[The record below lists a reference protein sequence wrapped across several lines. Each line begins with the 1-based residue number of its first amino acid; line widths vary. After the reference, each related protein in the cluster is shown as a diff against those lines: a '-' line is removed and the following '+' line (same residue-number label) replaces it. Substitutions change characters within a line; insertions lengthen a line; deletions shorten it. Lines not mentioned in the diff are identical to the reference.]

1 MMNSGDTSLQDGSCG
16 RKETAPTPHAADAV
30 EQNVERWS
38 FDALYEEYRDPL
50 YRYLVNLV
58 TSPTQAEDLTQ
69 DVFVRVWR
77 ALPRMSADLKVSPWL
92 YRIAKNIAI
101 DALRRRRLIVWTSL
115 DTEVIE
121 KEDCT
126 FVDPQ
131 MRYEGCLDEVQ
142 LALERMPVKTREML
156 VLYEVE
162 GICYAQIAQH
172 AQSAPGGVKMALTRA
187 RKQFKQ
193 HYQDVRDEM
202 LVN

>member
-1 MMNSGDTSLQDGSCG
+1 MNSGDTSLQDGSCG

-101 DALRRRRLIVWTSL
+101 DALRRRRLIAWTSL
-115 DTEVIE
+115 ETEVIE
-121 KEDCT
+121 REDGT

-131 MRYEGCLDEVQ
+131 MRCQEPHASNAGACESK
-142 LALERMPVKTREML
+142 PV
-156 VLYEVE
+156 
-162 GICYAQIAQH
+162 
-172 AQSAPGGVKMALTRA
+172 LTSLR
-187 RKQFKQ
+187 
-193 HYQDVRDEM
+193 
-202 LVN
+202 